1 FNGWDPSAEKITIDG
16 EVRDINGKSFDY
28 IADHETEVSCLGFS
42 GLHQINQQIR
52 INYAAQ
58 ITSDKI
64 DSRTSYDDGS
74 DAAPYIGGY
83 EQGEFQSRSYFK
95 ITVLPEYKF
104 QFDNGQSLTVRSGA
118 SFDDTNRNDS
128 ELSAIADVTWQ
139 KVHANGHSE
148 SLYLAYAESSQVP
161 GYTAIGGSTTSGM
174 FRSNRDLDRET
185 SQNLELGAKIN
196 RADWSVEAA
205 LFYRWDD
212 DLTDWTI
219 DFDNDGPFARSASPV
234 DIETF
239 GIELIATKRFEN
251 FEFITSYTYLDKDED
266 YGNNAIDASF
276 YALNYANHRVT
287 FGAIWTPIDMI
298 KFSIDNEWRS
308 QEENALRNSDD
319 KALFTHATLTVYPP
333 NMDDLE
339 LFVSIDN
346 AWDDDF
352 EDVPGTPGR
361 GDQYAVGATY
371 RW

>member
-1 FNGWDPSAEKITIDG
+1 
-16 EVRDINGKSFDY
+16 
-28 IADHETEVSCLGFS
+28 
-42 GLHQINQQIR
+42 
-52 INYAAQ
+52 
-58 ITSDKI
+58 
-64 DSRTSYDDGS
+64 
-74 DAAPYIGGY
+74 
-83 EQGEFQSRSYFK
+83 
-95 ITVLPEYKF
+95 TVLPEYKF
-104 QFDNGQSLTVRSGA
+104 QLDNGQSLTVRSGA

-148 SLYLAYAESSQVP
+148 SLYLAYAESSQVA